1 MYITGIGRTKFG
13 ILEKSLPELLYEAI
27 YKALDDSP
35 VEITDINA
43 IIVANFLGG
52 PSQGQLHLNSLISSL
67 LPGTNLP
74 VFRVEAACA
83 SGGLAVHQAFS
94 MPKKFKNILVVGVE
108 KLNNLPTKT
117 VTKNLAMA
125 GDVLRDQKEGVIFPA
140 QYAIVADQ
148 YLRKYAATH
157 DDLALVSL
165 KNHRNAT
172 LNPLAHFHHKDVDL
186 ETINSSPMV
195 CSPLNLFDCCP
206 ISDGSASLIL
216 SRTKKSD
223 QDIKIIGS
231 AFATDSISLSQRKEL
246 TNFKAA
252 KLAAKTAYEMAKV
265 RPKNID
271 IAEVHDCFTIAE
283 IIAMED
289 LGFCNKGEG
298 TKLVRNGDTSLSGK
312 LPINTD
318 GGLIGDGHPV
328 GTTGI
333 AQICEIV
340 QQLRGE
346 AGRRQVSNTKIGLT
360 HNIGGVGGT
369 AVVHILEGFK

>member
-13 ILEKSLPELLYEAI
+13 VLDTTLPELIYEAM

-35 VEITDINA
+35 IDITYIDA
-43 IIVANFLGG
+43 IIFANFLAG
-52 PSQGQLHLNSLISSL
+52 PNQGQLHLNSLVSSL

-74 VFRVEAACA
+74 VLRVEAACA
-83 SGGLAVHQAFS
+83 SGGVAVNQALS
-94 MPKKFKNILVVGVE
+94 MPKKSENILIVGAE
-108 KLNNLPTKT
+108 KLNDQPTKT
-117 VTKNLAMA
+117 VTRNLGMA
-125 GDVLRDQKEGVIFPA
+125 GDAFRDQKEGLIFPA

-148 YLRKYAATH
+148 YLRKYDASH
-157 DDLALVSL
+157 DDLASVSL
-165 KNHRNAT
+165 KNHKNAT
-172 LNPLAHFHHKDVDL
+172 LNPLAHFHYKDVNL
-186 ETINSSPMV
+186 ETINSSPVV

-206 ISDGSASLIL
+206 ISDGAAAIVL

-223 QDIKIIGS
+223 QDVKIIGS
-231 AFATDSISLSQRKEL
+231 AVKTDAISLSQRKEL
-246 TNFKAA
+246 TAFKAA
-252 KLAAKTAYEMAKV
+252 ILAAKIAYEMARV
-265 RPKNID
+265 SPKDID

-298 TKLVRNGDTSLSGK
+298 VKLIRNDETSLSGK

-340 QQLRGE
+340 EQLRGT
-346 AGRRQVSNTKIGLT
+346 AGQRQVSDAKIGLT